1 LVISTIQKVGEDSEL
16 MKGDNGYVWSAVGNL
31 ISYILLVIG
40 GVFGGTMS
48 TIAYLATDSE

>member
-31 ISYILLVIG
+31 IG